1 MAEGA
6 AARGAA
12 TREALMRAA
21 IELIGEVGWGSVS
34 TRMVAERA
42 GVPTGSVHYHFRSL
56 DGLLADATLPL
67 LNGLV
72 AEAESALDAAEGIDG
87 GIDWI
92 TGMISHYTAD
102 ASELRLSGEIFLA
115 AARSERLGAEI
126 AAALARFRRAVA
138 AWLTRCGRDRD
149 AEAVAVVI
157 AASVDGL
164 MLHRA
169 VDASVDPNALADVLR
184 TILKTDGTRRNAK

>member
-12 TREALMRAA
+12 TRAALTRAA

-56 DGLLADATLPL
+56 DGLLADATVPL
-67 LNGLV
+67 LNGV
-72 AEAESALDAAEGIDG
+72 VDEAEAAMSSAADLDA

-92 TGMISHYTAD
+92 TGMVGHYTAD
-102 ASELRLSGEIFLA
+102 AGESRLSSEIFLA
-115 AARSERLGAEI
+115 AARSERLGPEI
-126 AAALARFRRAVA
+126 AATLARFRRAVA
-138 AWLTRCGRDRD
+138 AWLTRCGQERD
-149 AEAVAVVI
+149 ADALAVLV
-157 AASVDGL
+157 AAAVDGL

-169 VDASVDPNALADVLR
+169 VDADVDPEAVGIALRRVVQPH
-184 TILKTDGTRRNAK
+184 GTRRNPK